1 MNGLTKVD
9 TVALKE
15 KKKPKTKMAINR
27 FETVNCL
34 RKKNCR
40 RKKKKK
46 KFHHYQTSHTCTFC
60 KSICN
65 SKINDKI
72 KNKKTKQIN

>member
-46 KFHHYQTSHTCTFC
+46 IPSLPNEPHLYFL
-60 KSICN
+60 
-65 SKINDKI
+65 
-72 KNKKTKQIN
+72 

>member
-46 KFHHYQTSHTCTFC
+46 N
-60 KSICN
+60 SI
-65 SKINDKI
+65 I
-72 KNKKTKQIN
+72 TKRATLVLFVNLFVILKLMTK

>member
-46 KFHHYQTSHTCTFC
+46 K
-60 KSICN
+60 
-65 SKINDKI
+65 KIPSLPNEPHLYFL
-72 KNKKTKQIN
+72 